1 MPHFSF
7 QMTAAALVRYLHPK
21 SNGIYLKYPSL
32 LQVIPIVTQLKESL
46 TKISDDDQGS
56 LEDVWKC
63 YNVFLGVKTFK
74 KDLLASIE
82 RRLGEVERLDHF
94 ALATALDPRC
104 WSFSES
110 NWVILD
116 LCRYFL
122 SSFSKPENGERAR
135 EVLIQKLKDALIS
148 IPEEEVATETTVNE
162 NETWAQ
168 MSKRRKVERQE
179 QVIHLT

>member
-1 MPHFSF
+1 MD
-7 QMTAAALVRYLHPK
+7 
-21 SNGIYLKYPSL
+21 N
-32 LQVIPIVTQLKESL
+32 
-46 TKISDDDQGS
+46 
-56 LEDVWKC
+56 
-63 YNVFLGVKTFK
+63 TFY
-74 KDLLASIE
+74 
-82 RRLGEVERLDHF
+82 
-94 ALATALDPRC
+94 
-104 WSFSES
+104 
-110 NWVILD
+110 

-135 EVLIQKLKDALIS
+135 VVLIQKLKDALIS

>member
-1 MPHFSF
+1 MG
-7 QMTAAALVRYLHPK
+7 
-21 SNGIYLKYPSL
+21 N
-32 LQVIPIVTQLKESL
+32 
-46 TKISDDDQGS
+46 
-56 LEDVWKC
+56 
-63 YNVFLGVKTFK
+63 TF
-74 KDLLASIE
+74 
-82 RRLGEVERLDHF
+82 H
-94 ALATALDPRC
+94 
-104 WSFSES
+104 
-110 NWVILD
+110 

-135 EVLIQKLKDALIS
+135 VVLIQKLKDALIS

>member
-1 MPHFSF
+1 MG
-7 QMTAAALVRYLHPK
+7 
-21 SNGIYLKYPSL
+21 N
-32 LQVIPIVTQLKESL
+32 
-46 TKISDDDQGS
+46 
-56 LEDVWKC
+56 
-63 YNVFLGVKTFK
+63 TF
-74 KDLLASIE
+74 
-82 RRLGEVERLDHF
+82 
-94 ALATALDPRC
+94 
-104 WSFSES
+104 
-110 NWVILD
+110 D

-135 EVLIQKLKDALIS
+135 VVLIQKLKDALIS